1 MCAPSACKL
10 RLQFSS
16 PVDNIDAIE
25 FYATSAGLDAVS
37 NPPEFVGSK
46 CIDSDEPSCLCQLI
60 GATISLVG
68 DSGEDIIS
76 MDIDKG
82 RMSLTFLP
90 FSLSES
96 LLLRQPSKISLVHLV
111 RNKGRWGLVPDD
123 ARFQQFGY

>member
-1 MCAPSACKL
+1 
-10 RLQFSS
+10 
-16 PVDNIDAIE
+16 
-25 FYATSAGLDAVS
+25 
-37 NPPEFVGSK
+37 
-46 CIDSDEPSCLCQLI
+46 
-60 GATISLVG
+60 
-68 DSGEDIIS
+68 
-76 MDIDKG
+76 MDIGNDVCGKSHSVVSQPAVLFCFVLDKG